1 MAVRREVA
9 AMILVV
15 DGDELHRASVTLLLR
30 RGGYETHEVE
40 TGGEALA
47 EAHRSRPALV
57 VLDVRLRDGSGYEV
71 CRQLREAF
79 GETLPIMF
87 VSALRTEPY
96 DRVGGLLLGADDYLA
111 EPFAPDELLARVR
124 RLVTRSRDDW
134 SALNL
139 TKRELEILRL
149 LAGGRNQ
156 SQISGALVIAERT
169 VATHIQHILAKL
181 GVHSRAQAV
190 AVAHRRG
197 LGADDRLT
205 PT

>member
-1 MAVRREVA
+1 MAVRCEVA
-9 AMILVV
+9 ALILVV

-30 RGGYETHEVE
+30 QGGYETHEVE
-40 TGGEALA
+40 AGDEALA

-124 RLVTRSRDDW
+124 RLVARSRDDS
-134 SALNL
+134 SALDL

-149 LAGGRNQ
+149 LASGRNQ
-156 SQISGALVIAERT
+156 SQIAAALVIAERT

-197 LGADDRLT
+197 LGADDRRS

>member
-1 MAVRREVA
+1 MAVRCEVA
-9 AMILVV
+9 ALILVV

-30 RGGYETHEVE
+30 QGGYETHEVE
-40 TGGEALA
+40 AGDEALA

-124 RLVTRSRDDW
+124 RLVARSRDDS
-134 SALNL
+134 SALDL

-149 LAGGRNQ
+149 LASGRNQ
-156 SQISGALVIAERT
+156 SQIAAALVIAERT

-197 LGADDRLT
+197 LGADDRRT

>member
-1 MAVRREVA
+1 
-9 AMILVV
+9 
-15 DGDELHRASVTLLLR
+15 
-30 RGGYETHEVE
+30 
-40 TGGEALA
+40 
-47 EAHRSRPALV
+47 
-57 VLDVRLRDGSGYEV
+57 
-71 CRQLREAF
+71 
-79 GETLPIMF
+79 
-87 VSALRTEPY
+87 LRTEPY

-124 RLVTRSRDDW
+124 RLVARSRDNS
-134 SALNL
+134 SALDL

-149 LAGGRNQ
+149 LASGRNQ
-156 SQISGALVIAERT
+156 SQIAAALVIAERT

-197 LGADDRLT
+197 LGADDRRS